1 MFDMTHPYFAKD
13 YLKPSKVKPEEDDQ
27 LVPNV
32 DSFFDLLPE
41 PKHKV
46 KKNRCSLVGLSK
58 HERTLRAL
66 KKLRLRKEQMEIKE
80 K

>member
-46 KKNRCSLVGLSK
+46 KKTDVP
-58 HERTLRAL
+58 
-66 KKLRLRKEQMEIKE
+66 
-80 K
+80 